1 LRRPNTS
8 SLNFASPENLNL
20 ILEQTKN
27 IVITHFK
34 KNIAASGMVGWGL
47 GLKLTPQGTDYAS
60 MMTYDAYDNLEN
72 VMKHLS
78 GGAALSGLPQ
88 NKLEPIQWSMR
99 PVMQVMGATTPKP

>member
-88 NKLEPIQWSMR
+88 NKLEPIEWSMR
-99 PVMQVMGATTPKP
+99 PVMGATTPKP